1 MHDLSFIFG
10 LLFMIPMKEW
20 GEHRTELNLSQQ
32 RVILDV
38 GEEDDRLK
46 DFRIKILAKKNGREY
61 FCYA

>member
-1 MHDLSFIFG
+1 
-10 LLFMIPMKEW
+10 MIPMKEW

-46 DFRIKILAKKNGREY
+46 DFRIKILQRRMVENTSAMLN
-61 FCYA
+61 